1 MSALDR
7 WISCSSRGKLF
18 TGSRYFW
25 QVSVNTPR
33 TPRNHHFARP
43 GHDVSA
49 HSSAHDDAA
58 AAVTSRLLRPAPVS
72 LRHLDMSYLGHCFS
86 FSKDNRSF
94 VVVLSPRRGKTLS
107 MLCWCARE
115 SISVIASITR
125 TT

>member
-1 MSALDR
+1 MTTEFTPSANDDEGYTAPAVFAAHR
-7 WISCSSRGKLF
+7 APRIS
-18 TGSRYFW
+18 
-25 QVSVNTPR
+25 Q
-33 TPRNHHFARP
+33 A
-43 GHDVSA
+43 DVF
-49 HSSAHDDAA
+49 
-58 AAVTSRLLRPAPVS
+58 LLSPVS
-72 LRHLDMSYLGHCFS
+72 LRHLDISYLGHCFS